1 MCFPG
6 AANNRLMNLRPLTNI
21 AILLV
26 EDNEMNTLL
35 ASAIIQGTGA
45 NVTEADNGIDA
56 IQLLRNHSFDL
67 ILMDLHLPVM
77 DGFETARYI
86 RKNLSVTVPIIAI
99 TANVVN
105 DEERRCMEAGMNG
118 FIAKPYTEKDLL
130 DKIATCIP
138 FRNGVAEKVITTNAA
153 PSPSSA
159 LYSLSFLED
168 VSKGNRDL
176 LDQMIMVFVEQAPL
190 AVNQLKAAY
199 NNHNFSEMHAIAH
212 RMKPDID
219 NLNIVSL
226 KDDIRKI
233 ESLAEQ
239 RQNGA
244 VLKALIVNL
253 DDTITQVV
261 HALKENVLL

>member
-1 MCFPG
+1 MIQ
-6 AANNRLMNLRPLTNI
+6 RPLTNI

-45 NVTEADNGIDA
+45 NVTQADNGIDA
-56 IQLLRNHSFDL
+56 IQLLRGHSFDL

-86 RKNLSVTVPIIAI
+86 RKNLSATIPIIAI

-105 DEERRCMEAGMNG
+105 GEEQRCMEAGMNG
-118 FIAKPYTEKDLL
+118 FISKPYTEKDLL
-130 DKIATCIP
+130 GTIATCIP
-138 FRNGVAEKVITTNAA
+138 FKNGVAEHSIATNAV
-153 PSPSSA
+153 PPSA

-168 VSKGNRDL
+168 VSRGNRDL
-176 LDQMIMVFVEQAPL
+176 LDQMILVFIEQAPV
-190 AVNQLKAAY
+190 AVSQLRTAY
-199 NNHNFSEMHAIAH
+199 QNHNFSEMYAIAH

-233 ESLAEQ
+233 ESFAEQ

-244 VLKALIVNL
+244 ALKALIVNL
-253 DDTITQVV
+253 DNTITQVV
-261 HALKENVLL
+261 HELKENALL

>member
-1 MCFPG
+1 
-6 AANNRLMNLRPLTNI
+6 MNQRPLTNI

-45 NVTEADNGIDA
+45 NVTQADNGIDA

-86 RKNLSVTVPIIAI
+86 RKNLSVTIPIIAI

-105 DEERRCMEAGMNG
+105 GEERRCMEAGMNG
-118 FIAKPYTEKDLL
+118 FISKPYTEKDLL
-130 DKIATCIP
+130 DTIATCIP
-138 FRNGVAEKVITTNAA
+138 FKNGRAEKSITTNAA
-153 PSPSSA
+153 PPSA

-168 VSKGNRDL
+168 VSRGNRDL
-176 LDQMIMVFVEQAPL
+176 LDQMILVFIEQAPV
-190 AVNQLKAAY
+190 AVNQLKTAY
-199 NNHNFSEMHAIAH
+199 HNRNFSEMYAIAH

-233 ESLAEQ
+233 ESFAEQ

-244 VLKALIVNL
+244 ALKALIVNL
-253 DDTITQVV
+253 DNTITQVV
-261 HALKENVLL
+261 HELKENALL